1 MCIFF
6 KVCFNVQGRVKI
18 GAGVLLEGEVCILY
32 IRNRDSYEE
41 RSERAALS
49 PTMAYLAHVPSHVIN
64 EPSPRPVV
72 IRDPLEQLTDTAS
85 LLANVLEMTFRIHC
99 FNDTV

>member
-41 RSERAALS
+41 GSEMAALS
-49 PTMAYLAHVPSHVIN
+49 STIAYLAHVPSHVIN
-64 EPSPRPVV
+64 EPCCNPRSYG
-72 IRDPLEQLTDTAS
+72 TA
-85 LLANVLEMTFRIHC
+85 
-99 FNDTV
+99 D